1 MKTAYCNGII
11 LDGTKDMVP
20 QFGKTVFVE
29 NGVISSIKDAS
40 GDDLSG
46 CEVID
51 LHGKYLLPGLINLH
65 AHLPG
70 SGKPEKKPLK
80 IDFLVRLL
88 TSNNLLKQIG
98 YGLVAKNAKI
108 VLLSGV
114 TTVRA
119 AGSPSD
125 FDSKVRDGIN
135 SGKCV
140 GPRILTPNCAIS
152 VEGGHMAG
160 SFAYIAHSGAEAAE
174 LVDRIA
180 KDKPDLIKLMVTGG
194 IMDSDSFGEP
204 GVLRMPPEYVK
215 AACDRAHELGY
226 KVAAHCEGHVGVM
239 EALKNGVDT
248 IEHGC
253 MPDDEMIKLFKERN
267 AAHVLTLSPAMP
279 YMKRLPNIH
288 NMTEAAAKNSEVL
301 VRGMIALAKRC
312 IEENIPLGLGT
323 DSGCTYVTN
332 YDFWREI
339 NYFVK
344 YCGVTPAFA
353 LHTATLANAR
363 IAGIDSFT
371 GSIEVGKKADM
382 ITVEKNPLEDIS
394 ALRNVSMVVFEGKRY
409 DDPKVKKYAEVEE
422 ALDSLL

>member
-1 MKTAYCNGII
+1 MKTAYCSGVI
-11 LDGTKDMVP
+11 LDGTENMTP

-29 NGVISSIKDAS
+29 NGIITGIEEAS
-40 GDDLSG
+40 EDRLSG
-46 CEVID
+46 CEVVD
-51 LHGKYLLPGLINLH
+51 LNGKYLLPGLINLH

-88 TSNNLLKQIG
+88 TSNALLKQIG

-108 VLLSGV
+108 VLMSGV

-119 AGSPSD
+119 AGSPAD
-125 FDSKVRDGIN
+125 FDSKVRDDIN
-135 SGKCV
+135 GGKRV

-160 SFAYIAHSGAEAAE
+160 SFAYIAHSKEEAAE
-174 LVDRIA
+174 LVDKIA
-180 KDKPDLIKLMVTGG
+180 KDRPDLIKLMVTGG

-204 GVLRMPPEYVK
+204 GVLRMPPEYIK
-215 AACDRAHELGY
+215 AACGRAHELGY
-226 KVAAHCEGHVGVM
+226 KVAAHCEGHIGVI

-253 MPDDEMIKLFKERN
+253 MPSEEIIKLFKQKK
-267 AAHVLTLSPAMP
+267 AAHVLTLSPAIP
-279 YMKRLPNIH
+279 YMKRLNNIH

-301 VRGMIALAKRC
+301 VKGMVELAKRC
-312 IEENIPLGLGT
+312 IKENIPLGLGT

-344 YCGVTPAFA
+344 YCGVDTAFA
-353 LHTATLANAR
+353 LHTATLENAR

-382 ITVEKNPLEDIS
+382 IAVEKNPLEDIS

-409 DDPKVKKYAEVEE
+409 DDPKVKKYPEVEE
-422 ALDSLL
+422 ALDSLM

>member
-11 LDGTKDMVP
+11 LDGTKNMVP
-20 QFGKTVFVE
+20 QYGKTVFVE
-29 NGVISSIKDAS
+29 NGIITGIEDTSQEA
-40 GDDLSG
+40 LSG
-46 CEVID
+46 CEVVD
-51 LHGKYLLPGLINLH
+51 LKGKYLLPGLINLH

-88 TSNNLLKQIG
+88 TSNALLKQIG
-98 YGLVAKNAKI
+98 YGLVAKNAKV
-108 VLLSGV
+108 VLMSGV

-119 AGSPSD
+119 AGSPAD
-125 FDSKVRDGIN
+125 FDSRVRDDIKR
-135 SGKCV
+135 GKRV

-160 SFAYIAHSGAEAAE
+160 SFAYIAHSKEEAAS
-174 LVDRIA
+174 LVDKIA
-180 KDKPDLIKLMVTGG
+180 EDKPDLIKLMVTGG

-204 GVLRMPPEYVK
+204 GVLRMPPEYIK
-215 AACDRAHELGY
+215 AACDQAHELGY
-226 KVAAHCEGHVGVM
+226 KVAAHCEGHVGVI

-253 MPDDEMIKLFKERN
+253 MPNDEIIELFKARN
-267 AAHVLTLSPAMP
+267 AAHVLTLSPAIP

-288 NMTEAAAKNSEVL
+288 NMTEAAAKNSDIL
-301 VRGMIALAKRC
+301 VTGMVALAKKC
-312 IEENIPLGLGT
+312 IGENILLGLGT

-344 YCGVTPAFA
+344 YCGVDNAYA
-353 LHTATLANAR
+353 IHTATLVNAK

-371 GSIEVGKKADM
+371 GSLEVGKKADM
-382 ITVEKNPLEDIS
+382 IAVEKNPLEDIGT
-394 ALRNVSMVVFEGKRY
+394 LRNVAMVVFEGRRY
-409 DDPKVKKYAEVEE
+409 DDPKVKKYEEVEK
-422 ALDSLL
+422 ALDSLI